1 MIKDKI
7 VKKNDKKK
15 MQEMT
20 RVNHVQ
26 LVKPAHDLSHEIEI
40 TS

>member
-26 LVKPAHDLSHEIEI
+26 LAKLM
-40 TS
+40 T